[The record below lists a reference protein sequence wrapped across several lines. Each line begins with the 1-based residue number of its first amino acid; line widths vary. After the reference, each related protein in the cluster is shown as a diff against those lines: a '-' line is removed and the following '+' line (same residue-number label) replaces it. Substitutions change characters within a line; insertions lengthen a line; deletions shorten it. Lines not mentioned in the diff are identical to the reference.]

1 MKSIATTLFLLIFA
15 CTSHLQAQDTPRALH
30 SDISIEYYMDV
41 ADLSV
46 RLELDDHSG
55 KLYYTTFN
63 GDIYRIE
70 TQGDDELLFTANDHG
85 ITRLQGVTFHN
96 GDLYLSG
103 NIEVN
108 NDLGTKGVVMRG
120 RLLETGGRVW
130 EQVAITVEH
139 GGAQTTFDHGFN
151 DIVVDPTG
159 EWILVNSGARTDHG
173 EVQHNN
179 GNYPGQRE
187 VPTTAVIL
195 KLPID
200 GKDILLTHDRD
211 QIEPYLFAR
220 GVRNI
225 YSMNFSPDDHLIG
238 VSNSGDYDHPED
250 MFWLRNG
257 HHYGFPWIMGGVR
270 NPQQDPDWQ
279 PNPDEDLLLP
289 RFSHAFNVGYFYN
302 DPAFP
307 KMPEHLMVTPSVQ
320 NLGPHADYYRDPE
333 TGEPRKASQE
343 GKTIGTF
350 SPHRSPLGV
359 TFDHE
364 NALAAPFTG
373 DGFVIG
379 YSGMSGGMS
388 RDFGGAAFGEQ
399 EGSDLM
405 HMNLIYMPAH
415 DNYAV
420 ELTRIV
426 DHFASPTDAVLIGN
440 EMYVIQYARSEGGVI
455 WKITLPEAD
464 QERPE

>member
-1 MKSIATTLFLLIFA
+1 MKSIATTLILLMLA
-15 CTSHLQAQDTPRALH
+15 WANPLQAQDAPRALH
-30 SDISIEYYMDV
+30 SDITIEHYMDV

-46 RLELDDHSG
+46 RLELDDHSD
-55 KLYYTTFN
+55 KLYYTTFD

-70 TQGDDELLFTANDHG
+70 AQGEDELLYTADDHG
-85 ITRLQGVTFHN
+85 ITRLQGVTFHD

-108 NDLGTKGVVMRG
+108 DDLGTKGLVMRG
-120 RLLETGGRVW
+120 RLQESGERVW

-151 DIVVDPTG
+151 DIVVDPAG

-179 GNYPGQRE
+179 DNYPGQRE

-211 QIEPYLFAR
+211 QIEPYTFAR

-225 YSMNFSPDDHLIG
+225 YSMNFSPKGDLFG

-250 MFWLRNG
+250 MFWLRDG

-279 PNPDEDLLLP
+279 PDPDEDLLLP

-302 DPAFP
+302 DPEFP
-307 KMPEHLMVTPSVQ
+307 QMPEHLIVTPSVQ

-333 TGEPRKASQE
+333 TGEPRKASLE
-343 GKTIGTF
+343 GRTIGTF

-364 NALAAPFTG
+364 EALAAPFTG

-379 YSGMSGGMS
+379 YSGMTGGMS
-388 RDFGGAAFGEQ
+388 RDFGGADFGEQ
-399 EGSDLM
+399 EGRDLM
-405 HMNLIYMPAH
+405 HMKLIHMPAH

-420 ELTRIV
+420 EVTRIA
-426 DHFASPTDAVLIGN
+426 DQFASPTDAVLIGN
-440 EMYVIQYARSEGGVI
+440 EMYVINYARSDGGSI
-455 WKITLPEAD
+455 WKVTLPAAD
-464 QERPE
+464 